1 MKKGLVFKTTGK
13 FYDVLIDGKVVVC
26 SLRGKIR
33 LQGLRTTNPIA
44 AGDYVDVEMDSDG
57 NGSIHRIHDRTNYI
71 IRKSVNLS
79 KEAQIIAA
87 NITRAFLLV
96 TVDRPQT
103 TPGFI
108 DRFLV
113 TAEAYRIPVTLV
125 FHKWDIFS

>member
-13 FYDVLIDGKVVVC
+13 SYDVLIDGKIVVC

-57 NGSIHRIHDRTNYI
+57 NGSINRIHDRANYI

-87 NITRAFLLV
+87 NITRAFLLI
-96 TVDRPQT
+96 TI
-103 TPGFI
+103 GNAI
-108 DRFLV
+108 LV
-113 TAEAYRIPVTLV
+113 IV
-125 FHKWDIFS
+125 FALYSFNKFKLISPTISNNF